1 MAHLSDAEQAT
12 FDTVRSRLRLPVI
25 GAPQFIVS
33 YPSLV
38 IAQCK
43 AGIVGSFPAL
53 NARAEGQLD
62 DWLAQ
67 IKEELAAYDRAHP
80 ERPSAPFAVNQI
92 VHRSNNRLE
101 RDVEICVRHKVQ
113 LVISSLGAREDVYK
127 AFRSYGALVLHDI
140 INPTFARK
148 ALEKGASGLI
158 AVCAG
163 AGGHAGTM
171 SPFALVQ
178 EIRQFF
184 DGPLALSGSIANG
197 RAVMAARALGADFA
211 YIGSMFI
218 AAEEANA
225 VDAYKADIVASGA
238 EDIVYTNLFTG
249 VHGNYLKPS
258 LARAGLDPQN
268 LPTSDPSTM
277 NFATDRP
284 AKAWKDIWGSGQGIG
299 AVKGVAPVAE
309 MVDRL
314 EREYRA
320 ARADICTI

>member
-1 MAHLSDAEQAT
+1 MGHLSEAEEQT
-12 FDTVRSRLRLPVI
+12 FDNLKRRLRLPVI
-25 GAPQFIVS
+25 GAPQFIIS

-62 DWLAQ
+62 EWLSE
-67 IKEELAAYDRAHP
+67 IKETLAAHDRVHP

-101 RDVEICVRHKVQ
+101 RDVEICVRHKVP
-113 LVISSLGAREDVYK
+113 LVISSLGARPDVYT
-127 AFRSYGALVLHDI
+127 AFRTYGALVLHDI

-178 EIRQFF
+178 EIRTFF
-184 DGPLALSGSIANG
+184 DGPLALSGAIANG
-197 RAVMAARALGADFA
+197 RAVLAARALGADFA

-218 AAEEANA
+218 ASEEANA
-225 VDAYKADIVASGA
+225 APEYKADIVASGA
-238 EDIVYTNLFTG
+238 EDIIYTNLFTG

-258 LARAGLDPQN
+258 LTRAGLDPEQ
-268 LPTSDPSTM
+268 LPSSDPSKM
-277 NFATDRP
+277 NFSTDRP

-299 AVKGVAPVAE
+299 AVKSVEPVAA

-314 EREYRA
+314 EREYRE
-320 ARADICTI
+320 ARGTVCE

>member
-1 MAHLSDAEQAT
+1 MAHLSAAEQAT
-12 FDTVRSRLRLPVI
+12 FDNLKRRLRIPVI
-25 GAPQFIVS
+25 GAPQFIIS

-43 AGIVGSFPAL
+43 AGVVGSFPAL

-62 DWLAQ
+62 EWLSQ

-92 VHRSNNRLE
+92 VHRSNDRLE
-101 RDVEICVRHKVQ
+101 KDVEICVRHKVP

-148 ALEKGASGLI
+148 ALDKGASGLI

-163 AGGHAGTM
+163 AGGHAGTL

-197 RAVMAARALGADFA
+197 RAVLAARTLGADFA

-218 AAEEANA
+218 GSEEANA
-225 VDAYKADIVASGA
+225 VPGYKQDIVLSGA
-238 EDIVYTNLFTG
+238 EDIIYTNLFTG

-258 LARAGLDPQN
+258 LVRAGLDPAN
-268 LPTSDPSTM
+268 LPQSDPSKM
-277 NFATDRP
+277 NFASDRP
-284 AKAWKDIWGSGQGIG
+284 AKAWKDIWGAGQGVG
-299 AVKGVAPVAE
+299 AVRKIEPVAA
-309 MVDRL
+309 MIDRL
-314 EREYRA
+314 EAEYLA
-320 ARADICTI
+320 AKRDICG